1 MVFALVRV
9 RLILVLYSS
18 QHKSWKLTDFGI
30 TAAATSKQAQ
40 TTRYSRGTTSYR
52 APELLQE
59 SPTYTN
65 KVDIWALGCI
75 LVELAYGTRLFAEDW
90 YVLQFVSNNSL
101 PPLPTLPW
109 PSVMETYLMGC
120 VHDLVNGTWE
130 LRPRASDAVRLFQ
143 SFSSLI
149 DPAVTTSLEH
159 ITFLR
164 PYQEWKDRVLAL
176 DETIL
181 PFLFQFSLCFQ
192 EESEMKLAH
201 KVWRGFVA
209 NDRPV
214 DYRDF
219 PQTICS
225 FADSLE
231 AGGEL
236 GLATRMYVEAY
247 QHLPPQRYLLAP
259 RMYSHIDA
267 KLLEVLKKR
276 ENSDAW
282 KLLKGLMTT
291 GPLSEP
297 LLEFVRSQELILDW
311 TSDKES
317 WMEGYAV
324 NRSDENYQHV
334 LRALCEEPDDTFQ
347 VVTRWRAL
355 VERFPEDTWLE
366 ERLDGA
372 IDRYGDPDVA
382 RTIWQDLAANHG
394 SLWDR
399 NFKAIVWTGLAT
411 STDIAAWKE
420 LVLDSPGNMKLV
432 GQLKDLLWLVNNA
445 EVALDCFEEL
455 MDEGTEELQWEL
467 LEILEWYGRH
477 DEFEQWSRRMWGL
490 RTPDRDLV
498 PPITCL
504 NRGEPVCANVRLV

>member
-181 PFLFQFSLCFQ
+181 PYLYKSRSTPC
-192 EESEMKLAH
+192 
-201 KVWRGFVA
+201 
-209 NDRPV
+209 
-214 DYRDF
+214 
-219 PQTICS
+219 
-225 FADSLE
+225 
-231 AGGEL
+231 
-236 GLATRMYVEAY
+236 AT
-247 QHLPPQRYLLAP
+247 
-259 RMYSHIDA
+259 
-267 KLLEVLKKR
+267 K
-276 ENSDAW
+276 
-282 KLLKGLMTT
+282 
-291 GPLSEP
+291 
-297 LLEFVRSQELILDW
+297 
-311 TSDKES
+311 
-317 WMEGYAV
+317 
-324 NRSDENYQHV
+324 
-334 LRALCEEPDDTFQ
+334 
-347 VVTRWRAL
+347 
-355 VERFPEDTWLE
+355 
-366 ERLDGA
+366 
-372 IDRYGDPDVA
+372 
-382 RTIWQDLAANHG
+382 
-394 SLWDR
+394 
-399 NFKAIVWTGLAT
+399 
-411 STDIAAWKE
+411 
-420 LVLDSPGNMKLV
+420 
-432 GQLKDLLWLVNNA
+432 
-445 EVALDCFEEL
+445 
-455 MDEGTEELQWEL
+455 
-467 LEILEWYGRH
+467 
-477 DEFEQWSRRMWGL
+477 
-490 RTPDRDLV
+490 
-498 PPITCL
+498 
-504 NRGEPVCANVRLV
+504 